1 MSEPTDEQLDRIAAA
16 IEAAQ
21 CPGREG
27 PYGLYDYG
35 YSNPNPPDEPYCVRD
50 FRDTRAAR
58 YGMTVFRSAD
68 RATAETKFEELTR
81 RHVARA
87 AWNALQAP
95 K

>member
-1 MSEPTDEQLDRIAAA
+1 
-16 IEAAQ
+16 
-21 CPGREG
+21 
-27 PYGLYDYG
+27 LYDYA

-50 FRDTRAAR
+50 FRNRRAAR

-68 RATAETKFEELTR
+68 RQAAQAKFDELTR

-87 AWNALQAP
+87 AWNAVQAS